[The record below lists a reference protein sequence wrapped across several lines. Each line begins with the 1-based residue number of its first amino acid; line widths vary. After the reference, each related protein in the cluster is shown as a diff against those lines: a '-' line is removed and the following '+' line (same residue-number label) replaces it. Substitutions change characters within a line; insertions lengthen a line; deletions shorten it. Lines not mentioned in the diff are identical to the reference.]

1 MSESPSGPGRHELAI
16 RLHLDRVHVSYVS
29 ALLRVVQAALR
40 EVAQSD
46 DEARQRFDRRPQPV
60 LLLTSVA
67 TDGGLT
73 LGFAFADPLD
83 SRPLEDLSARTFSG
97 FLEAVQRVREEPA
110 AAEPL
115 GRRGKAALGAP
126 ARVRSGHAHGPGL
139 RRVAAVSKGD
149 SEFRGPH
156 HRDRGRPHGDRVMPL
171 PAVQ

>member
-1 MSESPSGPGRHELAI
+1 MSESPSGPGRYELAI

-97 FLEAVQRVREEPA
+97 FLEQFSGFVKSLPQPSLWGGA
-110 AAEPL
+110 A
-115 GRRGKAALGAP
+115 RRP
-126 ARVRSGHAHGPGL
+126 S
-139 RRVAAVSKGD
+139 
-149 SEFRGPH
+149 
-156 HRDRGRPHGDRVMPL
+156 GRPHESDLAMRMDQVYGELRRSPRATLSFGGRTIEIEGDRMEIG
-171 PAVQ
+171 